1 MACTD
6 TGLKM
11 CILPAVLTLKPL
23 KEREKKKNS
32 HKLLF
37 SASQAVLY
45 KQLTQDSYRSTEKI
59 KSRMRISITD
69 FPASSPPKKWGV
81 DTFPCCVLP
90 GMGAP
95 PFEQDFRKTFSGYYR
110 FHRAVRGQKSLSVWI
125 KNLQMW
131 IQNWNFIC
139 TVIENLS
146 WSSPQQG
153 KTFTSILLMRFLTHH
168 HQDGF

>member
-23 KEREKKKNS
+23 KEREKKNS

-69 FPASSPPKKWGV
+69 FLASSPPKKWGV

-95 PFEQDFRKTFSGYYR
+95 PFEQDFRKHFLGITGSTEQSEGKK
-110 FHRAVRGQKSLSVWI
+110 ASVS
-125 KNLQMW
+125 
-131 IQNWNFIC
+131 
-139 TVIENLS
+139 E
-146 WSSPQQG
+146 
-153 KTFTSILLMRFLTHH
+153 
-168 HQDGF
+168 